1 MVFAINCKIFKV
13 IILDI
18 PSYYLY
24 RELPSETIGERKVLE
39 ENRLPR
45 TLLEAANRMRVSD
58 EAKEMFG
65 EEFVEHFTMTR
76 EWEYNEYLSSFQKKV
91 TPWELKRY
99 AEII

>member
-1 MVFAINCKIFKV
+1 MK
-13 IILDI
+13 
-18 PSYYLY
+18 
-24 RELPSETIGERKVLE
+24 
-39 ENRLPR
+39 
-45 TLLEAANRMRVSD
+45 VSD